1 MEVQHDDLLAQVW
14 RACLG
19 FALSLIAVA
28 VLMVALSAADPTVSQ
43 ADLKDSLSPESFTS
57 QETTEMGGAD
67 TFRH

>member
-28 VLMVALSAADPTVSQ
+28 VLMVALSAADPRERQ
-43 ADLKDSLSPESFTS
+43 ADLRGSLAGESFATP
-57 QETTEMGGAD
+57 QPPEMESLEAFD
-67 TFRH
+67 E

>member
-1 MEVQHDDLLAQVW
+1 MEFQRDDLLAQVW

-43 ADLKDSLSPESFTS
+43 ADLRGSLSPESFS

-67 TFRH
+67 AFRH